1 MTLVEWYVARAG
13 GMVAFAL
20 LTITVV
26 AGLTLSGRA
35 QLRAWP
41 RFAVEDVHRFL
52 GLLTGTF
59 IFIHVFA
66 LFIDGYMPFSLTE
79 IIVPGA
85 ASYRPLATA
94 LGTVA
99 MELLLAVAI
108 TNHYRQ
114 RLSYSFWRRAHYLT
128 FAVWLFA
135 LVHGLLSG
143 SDSGSAW
150 ATALYVTAAGLVP
163 ALVVWRVSQPPAKP
177 AGPARPQR
185 TRRVIPAD

>member
-20 LTITVV
+20 LTTTVV

-35 QLRAWP
+35 QLRTWP

-66 LFIDGYMPFSLTE
+66 LFIDSYMPFSLSQ
-79 IIVPGA
+79 ILVPGA

-99 MELLLAVAI
+99 AELLLGVAI
-108 TNHYRQ
+108 TNRYRR
-114 RLSYSFWRRAHYLT
+114 RLSYGFWRRAHYLT
-128 FAVWLFA
+128 FAVWAFA

-143 SDSGSAW
+143 TDSGSAW
-150 ATALYVTAAGLVP
+150 ATAMYVTAAGIVP
-163 ALVVWRVSQPPAKP
+163 ALVVWRVSKPPAG
-177 AGPARPQR
+177 AAARPQR
-185 TRRVIPAD
+185 TRSVIPAD

>member
-13 GMVAFAL
+13 GMVAFGL
-20 LTITVV
+20 LTLTVV

-41 RFAVEDVHRFL
+41 RFAVEDIHRFL

-66 LFIDGYMPFSLTE
+66 LFIDSYMPFSLSQ
-79 IIVPGA
+79 IVVPGA

-99 MELLLAVAI
+99 AELLVAVAV
-108 TNHYRQ
+108 TNRYRSK
-114 RLSYSFWRRAHYLT
+114 LSYTFWRRVHYLT
-128 FAVWLFA
+128 FGVWAFA
-135 LVHGLLSG
+135 LIHGLLAG

-150 ATALYVTAAGLVP
+150 ATAIYVTAAGLVP
-163 ALVVWRVSQPPAKP
+163 AVVVWRVSKPPAG
-177 AGPARPQR
+177 AARPQR
-185 TRRVIPAD
+185 TRSVIPAD

>member
-13 GMVAFAL
+13 GMVAFGL
-20 LTITVV
+20 LTVTVV

-35 QLRAWP
+35 QLRTWP
-41 RFAVEDVHRFL
+41 RFAVEDIHRFL

-66 LFIDGYMPFSLTE
+66 LFIDSYMPFSLSQ

-85 ASYRPLATA
+85 AAYRPLATA
-94 LGTVA
+94 LGTVSA
-99 MELLLAVAI
+99 ELLLAIAV

-114 RLSYSFWRRAHYLT
+114 RLPYGFWRRAHYFT

-135 LVHGLLSG
+135 LIHGLLAG

-150 ATALYVTAAGLVP
+150 ATAIYVTAAGLVP
-163 ALVVWRVSQPPAKP
+163 ALVVWRVSKPPAKP
-177 AGPARPQR
+177 AEPARPQR